1 MSDLKLNIRD
11 GSKLTKP
18 AIYAGLVVILALLP
32 LFMTAGYYLHIFIVA
47 FIFIISTVSLRTIFI
62 SGQISLA
69 HAAFMAIGGYT
80 SAILAKE
87 FGWTP
92 WVCIPLGGLMAM
104 FVGILI
110 GYIFARLRMLLF
122 AMLTLLFGIVILEVS
137 SVAGRW
143 TMGYSGL
150 TGIPALFIGSRV
162 PYYYFF
168 LGLAVISLLAL
179 YRFEFSRIG
188 INLKAIAQSNQAAAS
203 VGINETANRVLA
215 MAVGCFFAGLA
226 GAGYAHYTLV
236 LSHASFSLLQSIYLT
251 MYMIVGGVGSFAGPI
266 IGAAILTIIP
276 ELFRGLKEFSPFI
289 FAGILLIMVYLM
301 PQGLVSLPRLIKSA
315 FTKRRE
321 EKRVSH
327 AS

>member
-1 MSDLKLNIRD
+1 MSDRELPIR
-11 GSKLTKP
+11 GGGKFTKP
-18 AIYAGLVVILALLP
+18 AVYAGLVVILALLP
-32 LFMTAGYYLHIFIVA
+32 LFLKAPYYLHIFIMA
-47 FIFIISTVSLRTIFI
+47 FIFISATVSLRTIFI

-80 SAILAKE
+80 SAVLAKDL
-87 FGWTP
+87 GWTP
-92 WVCIPLGGLMAM
+92 WVCMPLGALMAM
-104 FVGILI
+104 GIGALI
-110 GYIFARLRMLLF
+110 GYIFARLRALLF

-137 SVAGRW
+137 SVAGKW

-150 TGIPALFIGSRV
+150 TGIPALFIGSKV

-168 LGLAVISLLAL
+168 LGVTVLSLLAL

-188 INLKAIAQSNQAAAS
+188 VTLKAVAQSNLVASS
-203 VGINETANRVLA
+203 VGINETGSRVLA
-215 MAVGCFFAGLA
+215 MSVGCFFVGLI

-266 IGAAILTIIP
+266 IGAAILIIIP

-289 FAGILLIMVYLM
+289 FAGILLIMVYAV
-301 PQGLVSLPRLIKSA
+301 PGGLVSLPRLVMSR
-315 FTKRRE
+315 FRRRKTE
-321 EKRVSH
+321 RVTD
-327 AS
+327 AT

>member
-1 MSDLKLNIRD
+1 MSDMKLPTRG

-18 AIYAGLVVILALLP
+18 AVYAGLVVILALLP
-32 LFMTAGYYLHIFIVA
+32 LFMNAPYYLHIFIMA
-47 FIFIISTVSLRTIFI
+47 FIFIVATVSLRTIFI

-87 FGWTP
+87 LGWTP

-104 FVGILI
+104 GIGILI
-110 GYIFARLRMLLF
+110 GYVFARLRSLLF
-122 AMLTLLFGIVILEVS
+122 AMLTLLFGIVILQVS

-150 TGIPALFIGSRV
+150 TGIPALFTGSKV

-168 LGLAVISLLAL
+168 LGLTVLSLAAL
-179 YRFEFSRIG
+179 YRFEFCRLG
-188 INLKAIAQSNQAAAS
+188 INLKAIAQSNLAASS

-236 LSHASFSLLQSIYLT
+236 LSHASFGLLQSIYLT

-266 IGAAILTIIP
+266 IGAAILIIIP

-289 FAGILLIMVYLM
+289 FAGILLIMVYIM
-301 PQGLVSLPRLIKSA
+301 PQGLVSLPKLVRSW
-315 FTKRRE
+315 FTERR
-321 EKRVSH
+321 KGKGITH
-327 AS
+327 AP